1 MRPVNVSVKLDV
13 SVASQPWSLASSAK
27 RLVLWAVLAVV
38 AIFFVVPILWLL
50 LETTRAGQT
59 GPDTQAGAPLAFG
72 SLHQLVANWQV
83 LFSGLVGQIG
93 TWLENSFLYSGSGV
107 LIAVGLGIPAGYGLA
122 TFDFFGRR
130 LLLLTTMI
138 AMLIPTNALVLP
150 LVLEAHSLGML
161 SSPFAVILPYGLF
174 PFGVYIAYLYFN
186 APRVFRAARGRAQR
200 RLQRVAGVPARRA
213 TSLDTR
219 PRLVVVLD
227 FIASWT
233 NYFLPWGMYLAFG
246 CTASSTTNIA
256 CQTGRYPVTLGVA
269 QQLMAGAPAP
279 FAVPQLSGTVLSSVQ
294 MQTNAPA
301 SVEAL
306 LIFVSCAP
314 VIIVLVIAQRWI
326 ASGRLQ
332 GIFV

>member
-1 MRPVNVSVKLDV
+1 MRPLNIAVKLDV
-13 SVASQPWSLASSAK
+13 SVASQPWSLASSA
-27 RLVLWAVLAVV
+27 RRVLLWAVIAVV

-50 LETTRAGQT
+50 LETTRTGQT
-59 GPDTQAGAPLAFG
+59 GPDSQVGAPLAFG

-93 TWLENSFLYSGSGV
+93 TWLGNSAFYSGSGV
-107 LIAVGLGIPAGYGLA
+107 LIAVGLGVPAGYGLA

-130 LLLLTTMI
+130 LLLFATMI

-161 SSPFAVILPYGLF
+161 SSPLAVILPYGLF

-186 APRVFRAARGRAQR
+186 TPRVFGLLAAARSDGCNEWQAF
-200 RLQRVAGVPARRA
+200 RLVAVPLA
-213 TSLDTR
+213 TPVLG
-219 PRLVVVLD
+219 LVVVLD

-246 CTASSTTNIA
+246 CAGQSVTGIA
-256 CQTGRYPVTLGVA
+256 CQTARYPVTLGVA

-279 FAVPQLSGTVLSSVQ
+279 FAVPQPASVLLSSIQ
-294 MQTNAPA
+294 MQTNAPP

-306 LIFVSCAP
+306 LILVSCAP
-314 VIIVLVIAQRWI
+314 VIIVLVVAQRWI

-332 GIFV
+332 GIFI

>member
-1 MRPVNVSVKLDV
+1 M
-13 SVASQPWSLASSAK
+13 VARVYSGHSGSSCGPCWP
-27 RLVLWAVLAVV
+27 RRDLLR
-38 AIFFVVPILWLL
+38 VPIVWLL

-59 GPDTQAGAPLAFG
+59 GPDSQIGLALGFG
-72 SLHQLVANWQV
+72 SFHQLVPNWQV
-83 LFSGLVGQIG
+83 LFSGLVGQVG
-93 TWLENSFLYSGSGV
+93 TWLANSALYSGSGV
-107 LIAVGLGIPAGYGLA
+107 LIAVGLGVPAGYGLA

-130 LLLLTTMI
+130 LLLFATMI

-186 APRVFRAARGRAQR
+186 TPRVFGLLAAARSDGCNEWQAFRH
-200 RLQRVAGVPARRA
+200 VALPLSTPVIG
-213 TSLDTR
+213 
-219 PRLVVVLD
+219 LVVVLD

-233 NYFLPWGMYLAFG
+233 NYFLPWGMYWRSVPG
-246 CTASSTTNIA
+246 RPPRPA

-279 FAVPQLSGTVLSSVQ
+279 FAVPEQPLLENLQ
-294 MQTNAPA
+294 MQTSAPP

-306 LIFVSCAP
+306 LILVSCAP